1 MTPTEAE
8 PGRRTEAGLRRVLVV
23 LAIVEITSWGVL
35 YYAFPVLAPDIAAD
49 TGWSAAQV
57 TAGFSLS
64 QVVAALLGVPVGRLL
79 DRHGPRA
86 VMTAGSVLAVPA
98 VIGVAA
104 AGSLAWWLAAWAV
117 AGAAMSAVLYQPA
130 FAALTRWYGP
140 RRVSALT
147 ALTLAA
153 GLSST
158 LFAPLTAALVDRL
171 DWRETYLVLAAGLA
185 TVTIPLHWYGLRRP
199 WPAHPAGGGIGSGGE
214 ARSRGFLALAVAF
227 TIASFAVY
235 AVVVNLIPLLLD
247 RGLNTAT
254 AAWALGLGGAGQVLG
269 RLFYAPLARRTTV
282 RTRTVLVLLA
292 GAAATAALAVVPGPA
307 AALVTASVLVGAA
320 RGVFTLLQATA
331 VTDRWG
337 TARYGRLSGILAA
350 PMTLAAAVAPWAGA
364 ALAAPLGGY
373 PALFAALAALTAAA
387 ALLVAGTD
395 RQRRVRPGSARRS
408 SGAGGGR

>member
-8 PGRRTEAGLRRVLVV
+8 PGRRTDGGLRRVLVV
-23 LAIVEITSWGVL
+23 LSIVEIVSWGVL
-35 YYAFPVLAPDIAAD
+35 YYAFPVLAPQVAAD

-64 QVVAALLGVPVGRLL
+64 QVVAAVLGVPVGRVL
-79 DRHGPRA
+79 DRRGPRS

-98 VIGVAA
+98 VLSIAS

-147 ALTLAA
+147 TLTLAA

-158 LFAPLTAALVDRL
+158 VFAPLTAALAGPL
-171 DWRETYLVLAAGLA
+171 DWRETYVVLAAGLA
-185 TVTIPLHWYGLRRP
+185 AVTIPLHWYGLRRP
-199 WPAHPAGGGIGSGGE
+199 WPALPANIPATADAGV
-214 ARSRGFLALAVAF
+214 RDRGFLALAAAF
-227 TIASFAVY
+227 TLAAFGVY
-235 AVVVNLIPLLLD
+235 AVLVNLVPLLLD
-247 RGLNTAT
+247 RGLSTAT

-307 AALVTASVLVGAA
+307 AALVTASVLIGAT

-337 TARYGRLSGILAA
+337 TARYGHLSGLLAA
-350 PMTLAAAVAPWAGA
+350 PMTLAAAIAPWAGA

-387 ALLVAGTD
+387 ALLVAANN
-395 RQRRVRPGSARRS
+395 RPLPK
-408 SGAGGGR
+408 GREPM